1 MALGFGAGEIHAQE
15 MRSQNFILNGGN
27 FNMTSGHKASQ
38 NFKLEDVVGQ
48 TNAGI
53 FISKGYVIQTGFMNA
68 SAGQSFSFSVNPS
81 VVDFDILKPNTPV
94 EKTLRIIVSNGNSS
108 GYSVRVS
115 ENQPLATLAGAEI
128 PDTACDGA
136 SGGGVCI
143 ISQASNW
150 KENTSYGFG
159 YRITGR
165 TAPQDFNK
173 EFFFRPLPANRHND
187 PAVLIMQS
195 AAKSVVD
202 QGNMTLRVNIGP
214 NQPVGQYR
222 NVLVF
227 SALVGI

>member
-1 MALGFGAGEIHAQE
+1 
-15 MRSQNFILNGGN
+15 
-27 FNMTSGHKASQ
+27 MTSGHKSSQ

-53 FISKGYVIQTGFMNA
+53 FISKGYIIQTGFMNS

-81 VVDFDILKPNTPV
+81 VVDFGSLRPNTPV
-94 EKTLRIIVSNGNSS
+94 EKTLRIIVGNGNAT

-128 PDTACDGA
+128 PDTICDNPT
-136 SGGGVCI
+136 SVVCN
-143 ISQASNW
+143 ISQASSW

-165 TAPQDFNK
+165 TVPQDFNK
-173 EFFFRPLPANRHND
+173 ESFFRPLPANRKND
-187 PAVLIMQS
+187 PSILIMQS
-195 AAKSVVD
+195 VAKSVVD
-202 QGNMTLRVNIGP
+202 QGNMTLRVNVGP

-222 NVLVF
+222 NVLIF
-227 SALVGI
+227 SALVGV